1 MVLILT
7 ELAPRMQSVSFL
19 LREPFWGASAVAGR
33 RTGLTDYGIGTDVLI
48 LTEPAPR
55 MQSVR
60 FVVPD
65 SSSQQGVGGRGVSL
79 KIWSNIG
86 PNLVRNVFEIGPKL
100 VQNWFGIGSTL
111 VRNWTN
117 IDPKW
122 SNIG

>member
-19 LREPFWGASAVAGR
+19 LREPVWGASAVEVR
-33 RTGLTDYGIGTDVLI
+33 RSGLTDFGANSHGIGTEVLI
-48 LTEPAPR
+48 LTELAPR

-79 KIWSNIG
+79 
-86 PNLVRNVFEIGPKL
+86 
-100 VQNWFGIGSTL
+100 
-111 VRNWTN
+111 
-117 IDPKW
+117 
-122 SNIG
+122 